1 MPIKQQ
7 NGDWY
12 WGSKGPFDTKAK
24 AEQVQQAA
32 YASGYKGAIQKFAV
46 FQKEKRYEKNEVEYA
61 PATEGQVKRG
71 QQCSTCYFFQLEE
84 QACLIVEGK
93 IGEDMW
99 CNKWEEQDKI
109 MKEDGGG
116 GGALAGGGTVFTSTN
131 AGIFT
136 PTYGGDSKRRKKK
149 KTGITRLGLFLNDN
163 SPQKKMLKA
172 WGSAGH
178 PPDELAR
185 SGKLDTLEPDEEKNE
200 PEVIKLKENKKT
212 NGK

>member
-46 FQKEKRYEKNEVEYA
+46 FQKERRYEKNEVEYA

-93 IGEDMW
+93 MVV
-99 CNKWEEQDKI
+99 
-109 MKEDGGG
+109 EDGR
-116 GGALAGGGTVFTSTN
+116 LLS
-131 AGIFT
+131 IS
-136 PTYGGDSKRRKKK
+136 SKD
-149 KTGITRLGLFLNDN
+149 IIN
-163 SPQKKMLKA
+163 KA
-172 WGSAGH
+172 KQS
-178 PPDELAR
+178 
-185 SGKLDTLEPDEEKNE
+185 
-200 PEVIKLKENKKT
+200 LKELMDKH
-212 NGK
+212 

>member
-109 MKEDGGG
+109 MKEDELSDVDRLVFLMEEIAIIESRFQPEDTGH
-116 GGALAGGGTVFTSTN
+116 LRTTV
-131 AGIFT
+131 G
-136 PTYGGDSKRRKKK
+136 
-149 KTGITRLGLFLNDN
+149 
-163 SPQKKMLKA
+163 
-172 WGSAGH
+172 
-178 PPDELAR
+178 
-185 SGKLDTLEPDEEKNE
+185 
-200 PEVIKLKENKKT
+200 VLKERVKEVKEKIKEYY
-212 NGK
+212 G